1 MFALSRCST
10 QEEMAPKPAPA
21 PAPAAKAEAKAPRS
35 GGKASEEKAA
45 EKAKAT
51 KLAGDVG
58 LLDTEKNYMILV
70 TKEGKLVT
78 LDFDAKFQPTQKE
91 PVAGK
96 VADIGLGSSAMVQ
109 YTKEGE
115 KNIAPISNL
124 CRPRASKTA
133 LLAWTVSITNQE
145 ETEMKANTM
154 AVVALAVLLAASL
167 ALPVIAQEEKK
178 AEKKAEEKKG
188 GTGKSQSGESFRRY
202 RSFGYRKKLHDRRHQ
217 RRQVGHV
224 GLQRKDQGHRN

>member
-1 MFALSRCST
+1 MKSLLSVTGVAAVSVIFALSGCSS

-21 PAPAAKAEAKAPRS
+21 PAPAAKAEAKAPTEKAA
-35 GGKASEEKAA
+35 GKASEEKGA

-91 PVAGK
+91 PVETK
-96 VADIGLGSSAMVQ
+96 VADIGLGSSAVVQ

-115 KNIAPISNL
+115 KSIATNIEYVPA
-124 CRPRASKTA
+124 
-133 LLAWTVSITNQE
+133 
-145 ETEMKANTM
+145 
-154 AVVALAVLLAASL
+154 
-167 ALPVIAQEEKK
+167 
-178 AEKKAEEKKG
+178 KG
-188 GTGKSQSGESFRRY
+188 E
-202 RSFGYRKKLHDRRHQ
+202 
-217 RRQVGHV
+217 
-224 GLQRKDQGHRN
+224 